1 MGRNGSGKSNFFA
14 AIRFVLHD
22 AYTKLGQEERQALL
36 HEGGAIH
43 MSAYVEIVFDNAEG
57 RFPTGRDTT
66 TIRRTVGLKKDEYSL
81 DGKATGKTDIM
92 NLLQAAGFSKS
103 NPYYIVPQGRVT
115 ALTNAK
121 DGERLALLKEVAGTR
136 TYEEHRQES
145 LRILEETRGKREKI
159 RELLAFIE
167 ERMRE
172 LEEERIELKEYQE
185 KERER
190 RTLEYI
196 LRQRELQ
203 ETNRD
208 LEVLE
213 AEHTETVGGQ
223 DGQSLAAFDDLV
235 VQISDFEAQL
245 LELRDRASEVEAEL
259 HQEEEQLAHCQQ
271 EKINLRLTVEDL
283 TRRYATEEAEERSIR
298 SSLEKIN
305 ADIIFKEDML
315 ATLIPQQRSTQAA
328 LQLVQEKQSAYEK
341 RKTLLMAK
349 QGRSIQFRSATE
361 RDRWIRKELEMITN
375 NETSYNR
382 QLASIE
388 DELATARVK
397 AHDLEQTVSRLS
409 AAEANAQ
416 GDLGRLDGEL
426 AQVRRQRDQLTEQRK
441 ELWRA
446 EAKLES
452 SMSSLREEAARSE
465 RSLATVAEKG
475 VMNALTAARRLAAS
489 LGLTGVHGALYELFS
504 VDEVY
509 RTATEIIAGPSLFHL
524 VVDNEQ
530 TASRLMEA
538 LARERSGRL
547 TFMPLNRLRP
557 PPTTGVSLPEDR
569 NEALPLLAQ
578 IRYDPRYEAAM
589 RQVFGKAI
597 ICRDLAKGAA
607 LAREMGLTAITLKGD
622 RADRKG
628 ALSGG
633 HCEQGAGTSRL
644 ALAARFQ
651 TVMSRLGEHER
662 LLAEIKVKLREVE
675 PQIIRLLG
683 EMESLECRR
692 AELQRTS
699 SSELELSKREMASLV
714 ELVTLKERQRLNITS
729 SLAAMQAEMSSLQA
743 EMGTPL
749 TSSLT
754 ADEQAEL
761 REATKGSESY
771 HGEMLALTEK
781 VSALSREISSL
792 ENELDA
798 NLRRHRHELLVR
810 LGGLAPA
817 TMAAALERAQA
828 DLVSTEGEID
838 RLEQTVT
845 RLTGE
850 VRSLSAK
857 LQNVQSALDQA
868 RTAHDGAMRSQS
880 AQHASME
887 RLLTRRMALVERR
900 ETLQRRIRELAI
912 VTDSLYETLSGESGS
927 RLLKRLHN
935 VNEELRTRYA
945 HVNKKAHEQHAGFTK
960 QGETLR
966 ERQAELESSAQAIDE
981 FIRVLDR
988 RKDEAIERTFQQVAT
1003 GFAQVFEK
1011 LVPAGRGCL
1020 LMIRA
1025 SDGDGDGTS
1034 INNYAGGDGGLNGTD
1049 SPVMA
1054 PSGLDFTGVGIR
1066 VSFNSKE
1073 DEGLLMSQLS
1083 GGQKSLVALAL
1094 ILAIQRCDPAPF
1106 YLFDEID
1113 ANLDA
1118 AYRTAVARLI
1128 GEMKTDAQFITTT
1141 FRPELLEDADLFWG
1155 VSFGG
1160 RVSRVE
1166 PITREQALQFVES
1179 DPK

>member
-1 MGRNGSGKSNFFA
+1 
-14 AIRFVLHD
+14 
-22 AYTKLGQEERQALL
+22 
-36 HEGGAIH
+36 

-57 RFPTGRDTT
+57 RFPTGKEAT

-172 LEEERIELKEYQE
+172 LEEERIELGEYQE

-213 AEHTETVGGQ
+213 AEHTEAVGGQ

-235 VQISDFEAQL
+235 VQISSFEAKL
-245 LELRDRASEVEAEL
+245 LELKDRTSEVEAEL
-259 HQEEEQLAHCQQ
+259 CQEEEQLAHCQQ
-271 EKINLRLTVEDL
+271 EKINLALTVEDL
-283 TRRYATEEAEERSIR
+283 TRRHAAEEAEERSMR
-298 SSLEKIN
+298 ASLEKIN

-315 ATLIPQQRSTQAA
+315 ATLTPQQRSTQTA
-328 LQLVQEKQSAYEK
+328 LQLAQEKQSAYEK

-361 RDRWIRKELEMITN
+361 RDRWIRRELEMITN
-375 NETSYNR
+375 NEASYSR

-388 DELATARVK
+388 DELMTARVK
-397 AHDLEQTVSRLS
+397 AHDLEQTVARLS

-452 SMSSLREEAARSE
+452 SMASLREEVARSE
-465 RSLATVAEKG
+465 RSLTTVAEKG
-475 VMNALTAARRLAAS
+475 VMNALAAARRLAAS
-489 LGLTGVHGALYELFS
+489 LRLTGVHGALYELLS

-509 RTATEIIAGPSLFHL
+509 RTAAEIIAGPSLFHL

-547 TFMPLNRLRP
+547 TFMPLSRLRP
-557 PPTTGVSLPEDR
+557 PTNVSLPEDR
-569 NEALPLLAQ
+569 NEALPLLEQ

-607 LAREMGLTAITLKGD
+607 IAREMGLTAITLKGD
-622 RADRKG
+622 RADRRG

-651 TVMSRLGEHER
+651 STMGRLGEHER
-662 LLAEIKVKLREVE
+662 LLAEIRVKLREVE

-683 EMESLECRR
+683 EMESLERCR

-699 SSELELSKREMASLV
+699 SSELELSRREVASLA
-714 ELVTLKERQRLNITS
+714 ELMALKERQRLNIVS
-729 SLAAMQAEMSSLQA
+729 SLTAMQAEMSSLQA

-749 TSSLT
+749 TSTLT
-754 ADEQAEL
+754 SDEQAEL
-761 REATKGSESY
+761 REATRGVESC
-771 HGEMLALTEK
+771 HVEILALTEK
-781 VSALSREISSL
+781 LSSLSREISSL

-798 NLRRHRHELLVR
+798 NLRRRRHEVLVR
-810 LGGLAPA
+810 LGALAPA
-817 TMAAALERAQA
+817 SMAAALEKAQA
-828 DLVSTEGEID
+828 DWASTEGEMG
-838 RLEQTVT
+838 RAEQTVA

-850 VRSLSAK
+850 LRTLSAD

-868 RTAHDGAMRSQS
+868 RAAHDGAMRSQS
-880 AQHASME
+880 VQHASME
-887 RLLTRRMALVERR
+887 RLLTRRMAVVERR

-912 VTDSLYETLSGESGS
+912 VTDSLYETLSGEAGP
-927 RLLKRLHN
+927 RLLKRLHS
-935 VNEELRTRYA
+935 VNEVLRTRYA

-1003 GFAQVFEK
+1003 GFAQVFER

-1025 SDGDGDGTS
+1025 SDGDGTAMGHFDD
-1034 INNYAGGDGGLNGTD
+1034 IAADAAM
-1049 SPVMA
+1049 MA
-1054 PSGLDFTGVGIR
+1054 APSRTASPSGLDFTGVGIR

-1128 GEMKTDAQFITTT
+1128 GEMKADAQFITTT

-1166 PITREQALQFVES
+1166 PITREQALQFVEA